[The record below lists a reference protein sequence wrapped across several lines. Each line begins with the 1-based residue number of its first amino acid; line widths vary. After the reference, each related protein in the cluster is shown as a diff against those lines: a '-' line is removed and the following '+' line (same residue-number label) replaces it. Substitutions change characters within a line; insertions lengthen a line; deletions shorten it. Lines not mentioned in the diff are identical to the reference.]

1 MAETNGEKLVRLAPT
16 LTDEE
21 KKQINAMF
29 RSYIFRQSGTR
40 EVWTSCCGKHTKL
53 AEDMADAEW
62 ELLQAP
68 HCREPKHKHD
78 NAPETERRV
87 SCPWC
92 GAEASVKE
100 IRYTGKRDNL
110 WSFRRVVVLRQ
121 WRGSLWGCA
130 YDCRKSYRFREE
142 FASLPEMDL
151 LGVYRFCPGKA
162 EGGTRSWRTPHAPI
176 DYTRQTELDKTYMWR
191 IPRPFGGCGE
201 YGLGYG
207 VIGLSE
213 VGKSVFRYCG
223 VEKFKRGG
231 CDLIRLL
238 TACCLYPSQIEFL
251 QKAGM
256 ESAVCDLVE
265 NKIKNAMAIH
275 WDAKDRQDFL
285 GITPKEVQRLR
296 AEPIQSWERVN
307 GVAIWRRMHGSR
319 GESDLKDCVRLA
331 RWHVG
336 TKERNSV
343 LKRMKEHGVSVG
355 KLLSYME
362 REGSKRGT
370 MARALSAYADYLR
383 AAEGIGLDLSNPIF
397 LLPKNFEEKH
407 DRVTAAWSEVQA
419 ERRQEADAKRRKEQ
433 QEKFRRRLQKL
444 TTRYTYTDGELLIR
458 PAAGAEE
465 IVREGKLLH
474 HCVGGYADRH
484 ISGATTILF
493 LRRRSAPGKPLCTIE
508 MDGNRIQQIHGWDD
522 ERTSCKDNPERRDPR
537 EIYRD
542 FLDEWLAWLKT
553 GSPRNKAGRPKIRK
567 KKDLLTKVK

>member
-1 MAETNGEKLVRLAPT
+1 MAETNGEKLVRLAPA
-16 LTDEE
+16 LTDGE

-29 RSYIFRQSGTR
+29 RPYIFRRSKTG

-53 AEDMADAEW
+53 AGDMTDAEW

-68 HCREPKHKHD
+68 HCREPKNRYD
-78 NAPETERRV
+78 NAPESKRRV

-100 IRYTGKRDNL
+100 IRYTGKRDKL
-110 WSFRRVVVLRQ
+110 WSFRRVVALRQ
-121 WRGSLWGCA
+121 WRGSLWACA
-130 YDCRKSYRFREE
+130 YDCQKGYRFQEE
-142 FASLPEMDL
+142 FASLPEMKL

-162 EGGTRSWRTPHAPI
+162 EGGTRPWWNPHRPMG
-176 DYTRQTELDKTYMWR
+176 YTQQTELDKKYMWR
-191 IPRPFGGCGE
+191 IPRPFCRCNE
-201 YGLGYG
+201 YGLGYE

-213 VGKSVFRYCG
+213 VGKSAFRYCG
-223 VEKFKRGG
+223 VEKLQRAG

-238 TACCLYPSQIEFL
+238 TACCLYPAQIEFL

-256 ESAVCDLVE
+256 EEAVYSLVE
-265 NKIKNAMAIH
+265 NRIKNAMAIH
-275 WDAKDRQDFL
+275 WDAKDRRDFL
-285 GITPKEVQRLR
+285 GITPKEVQWLR
-296 AEPIQSWERVN
+296 DEKIQSWERVN

-331 RWHVG
+331 REHVDA
-336 TKERNSV
+336 KQRNRI
-343 LKRMKEHGVSVG
+343 LKRMKAQDVSVG

-362 REGSKRGT
+362 REGSKRGA
-370 MARALSAYADYLR
+370 MARALSAYADYLL

-407 DRVTAAWSEVQA
+407 DLVTAAWSALQT

-433 QEKFRRRLQKL
+433 QEKFRKRLQKL
-444 TTRYTYTDGELLIR
+444 AVRYTYTDGELLIR
-458 PAAGAEE
+458 PAASAEE

-493 LRRRSAPGKPLCTIE
+493 LRRRSAPGKPLCTVE
-508 MDGNRIQQIHGWDD
+508 VDGNRIGQIHGWDD
-522 ERTSCKDNPERRDPR
+522 ERTACRDNPERRSPR

-542 FLDEWLAWLKT
+542 FLDGWLAWLEA
-553 GSPRNKAGRPKIRK
+553 GSPRDKAGRPKIRK
-567 KKDLLTKVK
+567 KKERKTA